1 MADEKKLPP
10 TRAEKFKNYCI
21 GLGALT
27 ALILGTINMAWDRSK
42 AVEKKSDS
50 GYEKLAKTVNE
61 LASFSSKVQLK
72 LAILQAKEEERTAMR
87 VFQKLEASEAANKKL
102 REQLDAI
109 AKGTVAKK
117 VARTKPA
124 VKVAKVSGCKRGQ
137 IEDAAGKC
145 RWVPRS
151 VAAKVFVD
159 HMKSQ
164 ASKIQLD
171 LERERRKRAERE
183 KRLMSKKVQA
193 AQKTYIKKVPLK
205 MDDL

>member
-1 MADEKKLPP
+1 MSDEKRLPP
-10 TRAEKFKNYCI
+10 TRAEKFKNYCL

-72 LAILQAKEEERTAMR
+72 LAVLQAKEEERTAMR
-87 VFQKLEASEAANKKL
+87 VFQKLEASEAANQKL

-109 AKGTVAKK
+109 VKGTK
-117 VARTKPA
+117 VVKPKPA
-124 VKVAKVSGCKRGQ
+124 KPVKVTKACAVNQ
-137 IEDAAGKC
+137 VLDAAGRC
-145 RWVPRS
+145 RYVPKA
-151 VAAKVFVD
+151 VAARVFVD
-159 HMKSQ
+159 NMKSQ

-171 LERERRKRAERE
+171 LERERRKKVERE
-183 KRLMSKKVQA
+183 KQSMSKKIQA
-193 AQKTYIKKVPLK
+193 AQKSYIKKVPLK